1 MFPELLVE
9 EFLGNLEQARIGIES
24 VGALPLLPSA
34 AFGDA
39 FGRGDTFLVSASEAT
54 SQISEAERGLIQHHL
69 QGCAMNLRRNEDL
82 SARFPHALS
91 AAAGT

>member
-1 MFPELLVE
+1 MMWLIPRKEFYALVAAVEDSCNIQGNPGLVE
-9 EFLGNLEQARIGIES
+9 EFLGNLEQARIEIES

-54 SQISEAERGLIQHHL
+54 SQISEAERG
-69 QGCAMNLRRNEDL
+69 
-82 SARFPHALS
+82 
-91 AAAGT
+91 